1 MKRWVILWAALILL
15 AGCGGA
21 ESQPNTEPAL
31 YKTEIRGN
39 VQALPSEYEEGS
51 GGAIYRN
58 AAFGFGCVLNENWI
72 CADEETL
79 TARQNA
85 ARAATDSAEQGGF
98 VVDFYASAAD
108 ESALVE
114 VIVENMGVLYGAIWD
129 ETQYR
134 KHSLE
139 RIEDALS
146 VYGVQYGA
154 AEPLDIRLT
163 GQERPAILVTGSI
176 GDVPMYQRQ
185 VYIKHGD
192 YMAILSVTCFQID
205 ISDAILALFFAVE

>member
-1 MKRWVILWAALILL
+1 MRRWVILWAAMILL
-15 AGCGGA
+15 TGCGGA
-21 ESQPNTEPAL
+21 ESQTNTEPAS
-31 YKTEIRGN
+31 YKTEIRGT
-39 VQALPSEYEEGS
+39 VQTLPSEYEEGS
-51 GGAIYRN
+51 CGVIYRN

-72 CADEETL
+72 CADEEMM

-85 ARAATDSAEQGGF
+85 ARTALDSAEQGGF
-98 VVDFYASAAD
+98 FVDFYASAAD
-108 ESALVE
+108 ESASIE

-129 ETQYR
+129 ESQYR

-139 RIEDALS
+139 RIEGVLS
-146 VYGVQYGA
+146 VCGVQYGTV
-154 AEPLDIRLT
+154 EPMDIQFT
-163 GQERPAILVTGSI
+163 GEERPAILVTGSV

-192 YMAILSVTCFQID
+192 YMTILSVTCFQID